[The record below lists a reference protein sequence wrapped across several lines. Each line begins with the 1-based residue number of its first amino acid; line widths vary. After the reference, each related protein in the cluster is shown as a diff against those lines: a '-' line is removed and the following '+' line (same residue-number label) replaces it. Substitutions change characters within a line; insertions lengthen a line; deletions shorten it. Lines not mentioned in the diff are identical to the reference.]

1 MKKVAVFMTVGTGM
15 REDREKG
22 MKDQAHGISY
32 FINEIKP
39 DKIVFFVS
47 KESKETIKYVEGIN
61 EDAYEIVLLDDI
73 NNITEISTK
82 IFNKVLEYEKMGYEI
97 KMNYTFGTKTMTTAI
112 SFISVLKKKD
122 LYLVG
127 GQRGKDG
134 TPVPGTEEVKKQS
147 LHVIYDIFLFN
158 KMKELFN
165 SYNFS
170 EALKSLNNIVV
181 FDNLQTGYSR
191 EDYENLIKGCTEWDK
206 FNHKEAI
213 KYLENNSLIPKQQE
227 HRIKRLVYLADKD
240 AKEEI
245 KEYHAHLLSDL
256 INNAKRRIEE
266 GKYDD
271 AVARLY
277 RVIEFIAQSKLF
289 IKHDIN
295 TSDVDILL
303 LPNELREKYK
313 KMEEN
318 GKIRLGLKKSYELL
332 RDMNEEIGKRFF
344 ENEEIQKILS
354 MRNNSILAH
363 GFGPIKKEQ
372 AEKFFEVTKEFLTT
386 EIKETE
392 QFMEELKFIKL

>member
-1 MKKVAVFMTVGTGM
+1 M
-15 REDREKG
+15 
-22 MKDQAHGISY
+22 I
-32 FINEIKP
+32 
-39 DKIVFFVS
+39 
-47 KESKETIKYVEGIN
+47 
-61 EDAYEIVLLDDI
+61 
-73 NNITEISTK
+73 
-82 IFNKVLEYEKMGYEI
+82 
-97 KMNYTFGTKTMTTAI
+97 
-112 SFISVLKKKD
+112 
-122 LYLVG
+122 
-127 GQRGKDG
+127 
-134 TPVPGTEEVKKQS
+134 
-147 LHVIYDIFLFN
+147 
-158 KMKELFN
+158 
-165 SYNFS
+165 
-170 EALKSLNNIVV
+170 
-181 FDNLQTGYSR
+181 
-191 EDYENLIKGCTEWDK
+191 
-206 FNHKEAI
+206 
-213 KYLENNSLIPKQQE
+213 
-227 HRIKRLVYLADKD
+227 YLADKD

-363 GFGPIKKEQ
+363 GFGPVTKEQ

-392 QFMEELKFIKL
+392 QFKLLMVEQIDPNTGLKRQFTTRLTEEIKQQLEEGELSLLRERTSSEEVIKWVKISGSEVLEGPKTWIGKYIPVIPVFGDEIIVNGKRYLLSLIRNAKDAQRMYNYWSSSATETVALAPAVARVNCACGESNEARNGNRSAGQ